1 MGVFLGRGAGFVHLV
16 ITLVLRQWKT
26 ARAASRVR
34 DEIALGWAVAQPTY
48 REVCLQSHLPRINT
62 LSQWGLRRHRG
73 DTYTCSENLEKITTC
88 VFSKEF
94 PSGLCTHL
102 VGG

>member
-48 REVCLQSHLPRINT
+48 RRSVCRVTYPGSIPYH
-62 LSQWGLRRHRG
+62 SG
-73 DTYTCSENLEKITTC
+73 DCVGTEEIPTPVVKI
-88 VFSKEF
+88 
-94 PSGLCTHL
+94 
-102 VGG
+102 